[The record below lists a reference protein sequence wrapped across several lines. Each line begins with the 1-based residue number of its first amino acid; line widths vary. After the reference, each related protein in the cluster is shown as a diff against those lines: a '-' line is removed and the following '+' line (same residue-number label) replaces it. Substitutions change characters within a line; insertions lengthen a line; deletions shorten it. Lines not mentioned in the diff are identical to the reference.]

1 MGVNFVALM
10 GHNLDE
16 EELYALPMLLNS
28 TWSQAQQFL
37 PVLEG
42 LPAPG
47 SAPDEWRWHNTGNIS
62 LADELKRVGRITMD
76 SPDCF
81 IGHVG
86 MRSLDI
92 YHLAR
97 WWSFLTDEA
106 VRRKLQGACRHIA
119 VTLGSARIAYIPDS
133 SYKPELARGL
143 INEGKTI
150 DEIVEWLRANCG
162 PPAADIGLIL
172 RQGEEGWNGS
182 GYYVEVLREP
192 PSRGSFA

>member
-1 MGVNFVALM
+1 MGINFVALM

-16 EELYALPMLLNS
+16 EQLYAMPTLLNS
-28 TWSQAQQFL
+28 TWNQSQQFL

-42 LPAPG
+42 YPVPG
-47 SAPDEWRWHNTGNIS
+47 SAPDEWGWRSTGDIP
-62 LADELKRVGRITMD
+62 LADELKRVGRITIN

-86 MRSLDI
+86 MRSLDL
-92 YHLAR
+92 YHMAR
-97 WWSFLTDEA
+97 WWSFLTDEP
-106 VRRKLQGACRHIA
+106 VRRRLQGVCRHIA

-133 SYKPELARGL
+133 SYKPELAREL

-150 DEIVEWLRANCG
+150 DEIVDWRLAHCG

-172 RQGEEGWNGS
+172 RPGAEGWNGN
-182 GYYVEVLREP
+182 GYYVEELRDP
-192 PSRGSFA
+192 HSRESVV